1 MSGARGDTEGALDRS
16 VRLGWPVVR
25 YGTGTLRWTPAI
37 RFAGPMTA
45 TNSPELFILL
55 FMAGALLVTFL
66 AVAVLMRTA
75 AAAPRGVVVAG
86 RFDSRVRP

>member
-1 MSGARGDTEGALDRS
+1 
-16 VRLGWPVVR
+16 
-25 YGTGTLRWTPAI
+25 
-37 RFAGPMTA
+37 MTA